1 MNFIIVFC
9 ISLIISVIGFQIYF
23 VNSQASSTTTTSQTS
38 WSIGAGM
45 PTART
50 EVAGAVLD
58 GKIYVI
64 GGFEEQG
71 KATDVVEVYDPLT
84 DTWDRVSPLPIP
96 LEHTAV
102 STYNG
107 KLFVVGGY
115 TIVDEERTP
124 TDKLFS
130 YDPSTDK
137 WEELESMPIARGAL
151 TANFIDGI
159 LYAIGGED
167 SSLKT
172 LTKTEAYDPTTDTWS
187 TKSSMPTPRH
197 HIASIADDGKI
208 YVIGGRQTGNLPG
221 QNVDATEV
229 YDTKSDT
236 WNVLQ
241 QMPTKRSGLA
251 TAIYN
256 DSVYVFGGEDPFNE
270 PTKTFENTEIYHPI
284 NDTWTSGSSLPTAR
298 HGHVALTVDD
308 KIYVIGGG
316 PEPGLSYSHINEVL
330 NIK

>member
-1 MNFIIVFC
+1 MHLIIVFC
-9 ISLIISVIGFQIYF
+9 ILLIISVIGFQIDF
-23 VNSQASSTTTTSQTS
+23 INSQASSTTSQTS
-38 WSIGAGM
+38 WSIGSSM

-71 KATDVVEVYDPLT
+71 EATNLVEVYDPQT
-84 DTWDRVSPLPIP
+84 DRWDRVSPLPIP

-102 STYNG
+102 STYDG
-107 KLFVVGGY
+107 QLFVVGGY
-115 TIVDEERTP
+115 TIVDGERTP

-130 YDPSTDK
+130 YNSSTDK
-137 WEELESMPIARGAL
+137 WKELKSMPKARGAL

-159 LYAIGGED
+159 LYTIGGED

-172 LTKTEAYDPTTDTWS
+172 LKKTEAYDPTTNTWS

-197 HIASIADDGKI
+197 HIASIADDEKI
-208 YVIGGRQTGNLPG
+208 YVIGGRQTGNFPG
-221 QNVDATEV
+221 QNVDANEV
-229 YDTKSDT
+229 YDVKSDT
-236 WNVLQ
+236 WISLQ

-251 TAIYN
+251 ATSFN
-256 DSVYVFGGEDPFNE
+256 DSIYVFGGEDPFTE
-270 PTKTFENTEIYHPI
+270 SSETFGNTEIYHPI

-298 HGHVALTVDD
+298 HGHVALPVSD

-316 PEPGLSYSHINEVL
+316 PIPGLSYSHINEVL
-330 NIK
+330 NIE

>member
-1 MNFIIVFC
+1 MHFIVVCC
-9 ISLIISVIGFQIYF
+9 ISILISITGFQIYL
-23 VNSQASSTTTTSQTS
+23 VNAEVSSTTSQTS
-38 WSIGAGM
+38 WTIGASM

-64 GGFEEQG
+64 GGFEENG
-71 KATDVVEVYDPLT
+71 KATNIVEVYDPQT
-84 DTWDRVSPLPIP
+84 DSWDRVSSLPIP

-107 KLFVVGGY
+107 KLFVVGGF
-115 TIVDEERTP
+115 TMIDEKRTP

-130 YDPSTDK
+130 YDPSTDMWK
-137 WEELESMPIARGAL
+137 ELKSMSEARGAL

-172 LTKTEAYDPTTDTWS
+172 LTKTEAYDPTINTWV
-187 TKSSMPTPRH
+187 KMEPMPTPRH

-208 YVIGGRQTGNLPG
+208 YVIGGRQTGNFPG
-221 QNVDATEV
+221 ANVDANEV
-229 YDTKSDT
+229 YDVKSDT
-236 WNVLQ
+236 WDSLQ

-251 TAIYN
+251 AALFN
-256 DSVYVFGGEDPFNE
+256 DSIYVFGGENPFNE
-270 PTKTFENTEIYHPI
+270 NEPSKTFDNTEIYDPK
-284 NDTWTSGSSLPTAR
+284 NDIWTLGSPLPTAR
-298 HGHVALTVDD
+298 HGHVALTVYD

>member
-1 MNFIIVFC
+1 VFC
-9 ISLIISVIGFQIYF
+9 ISLVISVIGFQIYF
-23 VNSQASSTTTTSQTS
+23 VNSQASTTSQTS
-38 WSIGAGM
+38 WTIGAGM

-71 KATDVVEVYDPLT
+71 EATDIVEVYDPQT
-84 DTWDRVSPLPIP
+84 DRWDRVSPLPIP

-130 YDPSTDK
+130 YNPSTDK
-137 WEELESMPIARGAL
+137 WEELKSMPKARGAL

-167 SSLKT
+167 SSKKT
-172 LTKTEAYDPTTDTWS
+172 LKKTEAYDPTTNTWS

-208 YVIGGRQTGNLPG
+208 YVIGGRQTGEDLG
-221 QNVDATEV
+221 QNVDANEV
-229 YDTKSDT
+229 YDVKSDT
-236 WNVLQ
+236 WNSLQ
-241 QMPTKRSGLA
+241 PMPTQRSGLA
-251 TAIYN
+251 AAIFN
-256 DSVYVFGGEDPFNE
+256 DSIYVFGGEDPFNE
-270 PTKTFENTEIYHPI
+270 SSETFENTEIYHPI

-298 HGHVALTVDD
+298 HGHVALTVYD

-330 NIK
+330 NIQ